1 MEEIKIDIDN
11 AKIDWSRI
19 KAIIEFFGKTCGY
32 KECMLK
38 FIGGKVMTR
47 NPTHHHIIINVESIN
62 ESHIPFTQLLFG
74 SDWRR
79 EMLNFARLYSIRPFK
94 EQNILFE
101 ENYKPNSKATAK
113 LNQIINEANR
123 GNAW

>member
-11 AKIDWSRI
+11 AKIDWQRI
-19 KAIIEFFGKTCGY
+19 KAVIEFFGKTCGY

-38 FIGGKVMTR
+38 FATGTVMSR
-47 NPTHHHIIINVESIN
+47 NPTHHHIIIEAENIS
-62 ESHIPFTQLLFG
+62 ESHIPFLQLMLG

-79 EMLNFARLYSIRPFK
+79 EMLNFARLYSMRPFK

-101 ENYKPNSKATAK
+101 ENYKPNWKATAK
-113 LNQIINEANR
+113 LRRIIGEAN
-123 GNAW
+123 GHLI